1 MRVIDILGY
10 YNYWGF
16 VILLSIGLY
25 GALACENLF
34 KKMVGLGIFQTA
46 IFLLFISIADIGTFE
61 TLGLK
66 SGTAPIIW
74 EELHGYRY
82 VNPVP
87 HVLVLTGIV
96 VSAATLALGLALMIR
111 IYRDYGTLNEEEL
124 RWKL

>member
-1 MRVIDILGY
+1 MRVVDILGY

-16 VILLSIGLY
+16 VILLAIGLY

-34 KKMVGLGIFQTA
+34 KKMVGLSIFQTA
-46 IFLLFISIADIGTFE
+46 IFLLFISIADVGTFE

-66 SGTAPIIW
+66 SGTAPIFW
-74 EELHGYRY
+74 EEIHEYRY

-96 VSAATLALGLALMIR
+96 VAAATLAVGLALIIR
-111 IYRDYGTLNEEEL
+111 IYREYGTLNEEEL
-124 RWKL
+124 RWEL